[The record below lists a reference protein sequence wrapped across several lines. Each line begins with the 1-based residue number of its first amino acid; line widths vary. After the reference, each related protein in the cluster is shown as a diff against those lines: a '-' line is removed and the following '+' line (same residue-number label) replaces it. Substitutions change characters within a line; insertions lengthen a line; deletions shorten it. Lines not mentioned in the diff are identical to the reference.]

1 MLNEGNKKVILK
13 IMGAAVAVFILVYLA
28 ITIIGPDESGPDE
41 SRLNESEP
49 DEGAMDDIIKDIN
62 VNTVQHSMGHVL
74 VPADLN
80 DSLTEDLP
88 DISKYPTQVNNSTPT
103 YIEIFSSTEKAGTG
117 TDGWLTEVARDF
129 NNASIT
135 IDGKQVSVRLRG
147 IPSGEAA
154 DYISSG
160 KYLPDAYTPSNELWG
175 EMVISKGVKAE
186 LVEERLA
193 GNVAGILLTKS
204 KKEEL
209 VNKYGAINTRTIVE
223 AVSNKELSMGYTNPF
238 VSSTGLNFLI
248 STLYT
253 FDSSNLLS
261 DKAKSGFESFQT
273 NIPLVAYTTLQMRES
288 AKSGVLDGFVLE
300 YQTYVNTPDIRYYEF
315 IPFGFR
321 HDSPM
326 YAIGEL
332 SEEKMKILNEFVEF
346 SQQEKYQTLAT
357 EYGFNGFNEYQSEAE
372 PVSGD
377 VIFQGQK
384 LWKEKKKPICAVFV
398 ADVSGS
404 MMGEPL
410 NHLKDSLL
418 KGQYYIGED
427 NMIGLVSYSND
438 VNIDLPIAKFDLNQ
452 RALFA
457 GAVNDLEA
465 GGTTA
470 TFDGIAVAMKM
481 IQDQRATDP
490 SLRPIIFVL
499 SDGETNRGHSL
510 DDIKGIVEDTGIPIY
525 TVGYNANIP
534 ALQTISSI
542 NEAASINADTDDV
555 VYKLRNL
562 FNAEM

>member
-1 MLNEGNKKVILK
+1 MLNESNNKVILK
-13 IMGAAVAVFILVYLA
+13 IIGAAVVVFIFVYLA
-28 ITIIGPDESGPDE
+28 ITMIGP
-41 SRLNESEP
+41 SEGSL
-49 DEGAMDDIIKDIN
+49 DGVIKDVN
-62 VNTVQHSMGHVL
+62 VNTVPHPMGHV
-74 VPADLN
+74 VVSPDL
-80 DSLTEDLP
+80 DGSLTEDLP
-88 DISKYPTQVNNSTPT
+88 EISKYQPQVNNSTPT
-103 YIEIFSSTEKAGTG
+103 YIEIFSSTEKAGSG
-117 TDGWLTEVARDF
+117 ADGWLTEVARDF
-129 NNASIT
+129 NSAAIT

-154 DYISSG
+154 DYITSG

-175 EMVISKGVKAE
+175 EMIISKGVKAE
-186 LVEERLA
+186 LVQERLA

-204 KKEEL
+204 KKDEL
-209 VNKYGAINTRTIVE
+209 VNKYGAINTKTITD
-223 AVSNKELSMGYTNPF
+223 AVANKELAMGYTNPF

-248 STLYT
+248 SSLYT

-261 DKAKSGFESFQT
+261 DKAKAGFESFQT

-288 AKSGVLDGFVLE
+288 AKSGILDGFVLE
-300 YQTYVNTPDIRYYEF
+300 YQTYANTPDIRYYEF
-315 IPFGFR
+315 TPFGFR

-332 SEEKMKILNEFVEF
+332 SAEKMKILNEFVEF

-357 EYGFNGFNEYQSEAE
+357 EYGFNGFNEYQSETG

-377 VIFQGQK
+377 VILQAQK
-384 LWKEKKKPICAVFV
+384 LWKEKKQPICAVFV

-410 NHLKDSLL
+410 NNLQDSLL
-418 KGQYYIGED
+418 RGQYYIGED
-427 NMIGLVSYSND
+427 NMVGLVSYSYD

-452 RALFA
+452 RASFA
-457 GAVNDLEA
+457 GAVNDLQA
-465 GGTTA
+465 GGGTA

-481 IQDQRATDP
+481 IQDQRAADP
-490 SLRPIIFVL
+490 NLRPIIFVL
-499 SDGETNRGHSL
+499 SDGETNKGHSL
-510 DDIKGIVEDTGIPIY
+510 NDIKGIVEDAGIPIY
-525 TVGYNANIP
+525 TIGYNANIP
-534 ALQTISSI
+534 ALQAISSI

>member
-1 MLNEGNKKVILK
+1 MLNESNNKVILK
-13 IMGAAVAVFILVYLA
+13 IIGAAVVVFVLVYLA
-28 ITIIGPDESGPDE
+28 ITIIGP
-41 SRLNESEP
+41 SE
-49 DEGAMDDIIKDIN
+49 GSLDDIIEDIN
-62 VNTVQHSMGHVL
+62 VNTVSHPMGHVVISPNL
-74 VPADLN
+74 D
-80 DSLTEDLP
+80 DSLTENLP
-88 DISKYPTQVNNSTPT
+88 EISNYPPQVNNSTPT
-103 YIEIFSSTEKAGTG
+103 YIEIFSSTEKAGSG
-117 TDGWLTEVARDF
+117 ADGWLTEVARDF
-129 NNASIT
+129 NSAAIT

-154 DYISSG
+154 DYITSG

-175 EMVISKGVKAE
+175 EMIISKGVKAE
-186 LVEERLA
+186 LVQERLV

-204 KKEEL
+204 KKDEL
-209 VNKYGAINTRTIVE
+209 VDKHGAINTKTITD
-223 AVSNKELSMGYTNPF
+223 AVANKELAMGYTNPF
-238 VSSTGLNFLI
+238 ASSTGLNFLI
-248 STLYT
+248 SSLYT

-261 DKAKSGFESFQT
+261 DKAKSGFESFQI

-300 YQTYVNTPDIRYYEF
+300 YQTYANTPDIRYYEF
-315 IPFGFR
+315 TPFGFR
-321 HDSPM
+321 HDNPM

-332 SEEKMKILNEFVEF
+332 SGEKRKTLNEFVEF

-357 EYGFNGFNEYQSEAE
+357 EYGFNGFNEYQSETE

-377 VIFQGQK
+377 VIFQAQK

-410 NHLKDSLL
+410 NNLKDSLL
-418 KGQYYIGED
+418 RGQYYIGED

-452 RALFA
+452 RASFA
-457 GAVNDLEA
+457 GAVNDLQA
-465 GGTTA
+465 GGGTA

-481 IQDQRATDP
+481 IQEQRAADP
-490 SLRPIIFVL
+490 NIRPVIFVL
-499 SDGETNRGHSL
+499 SDGETNKGHSL
-510 DDIKGIVEDTGIPIY
+510 DDIRGIVEDAGIPVY
-525 TVGYNANIP
+525 TIGYNANIP
-534 ALQTISSI
+534 ALQAISSI

-555 VYKLRNL
+555 VYKLGNL